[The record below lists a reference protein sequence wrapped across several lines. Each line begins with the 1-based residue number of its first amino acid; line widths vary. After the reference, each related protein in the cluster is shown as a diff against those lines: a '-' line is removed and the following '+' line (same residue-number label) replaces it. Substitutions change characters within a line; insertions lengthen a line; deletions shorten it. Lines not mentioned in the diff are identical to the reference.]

1 MSKELTDELKQ
12 INKNKNS
19 KASLSNSTN
28 MFSSANDLLCENNS
42 KQSIEFSKTIHSP
55 PKCIYTF
62 STQLKSPCIKLNT
75 TNTIISIHKHEQH
88 QYEPIFLTST
98 FSRGLSIIRYEILE
112 DLNNRGCIVFGASL
126 DNENVKENIHKNEN
140 NTYCYYCNDGHISG
154 FDKCKKYKNNARA
167 KSGNIVDFI
176 MDMDKAE
183 IRLAIDKKE
192 IGVLFE
198 NVSRPLT
205 PFVEL
210 LGNPMYGGGNQSV
223 QINLI

>member
-1 MSKELTDELKQ
+1 MYKYIFMS
-12 INKNKNS
+12 I
-19 KASLSNSTN
+19 SLIDY
-28 MFSSANDLLCENNS
+28 A
-42 KQSIEFSKTIHSP
+42 
-55 PKCIYTF
+55 F
-62 STQLKSPCIKLNT
+62 STQLKTPCIKLNT
-75 TNTIISIHKHEQH
+75 TNTIISIHKHEEH

-126 DNENVKENIHKNEN
+126 DNETVKENIHKNEN

-154 FDKCKKYKNNARA
+154 FDKCKKYKNNVRA

-192 IGVLFE
+192 IGILFE